1 MAFAD
6 CNHGLPE
13 GHVPMTTHRS
23 LIASSL
29 LVAAGTCL
37 AGQVAPTPLRVSKNG
52 RFLVRRDGTPFF
64 WLGDTAWAMLQKCR
78 REDGDDQ
85 PSVLRYLENRAGK
98 GFTVI
103 QCRLTEDGAST
114 DAYDHPAFVDGDYA
128 RPLTVPGPDNDY
140 WDTVDWVMDRA
151 AEHGLYLAVLPIWA
165 ARIEPGHAMD
175 RDPGVAY
182 GYGHFLGKRY
192 GHRPNLIWVL
202 GGDAWPK
209 GTDVDTPARLTMIRA
224 MAEGI
229 ADGTNSVSKFD
240 GKTDWST
247 TLMTYHPKGG
257 NHSSSEVLHK
267 EPWLDFNM
275 IQTTTRFR
283 FTNYV
288 TVARDY
294 AKLPPKPTLDGE
306 VAYEWSLSLNKK
318 EPQDRRTTD
327 WQVRKACYWDLF
339 SGGFGH
345 TYGHRS
351 FIIWCRKGE
360 SLHYGANVPWY
371 ENLDAP
377 GSFQVGYARRLLESR
392 PFLNRIPDP
401 TLLGEDAGQG
411 MERAVA
417 TRDEPA
423 TYALVY
429 LPTGHPVTV
438 RLAVFAGAPLRAA
451 WFNPRDGK
459 EIPSDQQVVGKV
471 HRFEAPSSGNGCD
484 WVLILEK

>member
-1 MAFAD
+1 MKKLMI
-6 CNHGLPE
+6 GL
-13 GHVPMTTHRS
+13 
-23 LIASSL
+23 ASSVML
-29 LVAAGTCL
+29 GAEADGLG
-37 AGQVAPTPLRVSKNG
+37 APALQPLRVSDNG

-64 WLGDTAWAMLQKCR
+64 WLGDTAWALLQKCR

-85 PSVLRYLENRAGK
+85 PSVLRYLENRARK

-103 QCRLTEDGAST
+103 QCRLTEDGTST
-114 DAYDHPAFVDGDYA
+114 DAYGHPAFVDGDYA

-140 WDTVDWVMDRA
+140 WDTIDWVMDRA
-151 AEHGLYLAVLPIWA
+151 TEHGLYLAVLPIWA
-165 ARIEPGHAMD
+165 ARIPAGHPMEC
-175 RDPGVAY
+175 DPRVAY
-182 GYGHFLGKRY
+182 AYGNFLGQRY
-192 GHRPNLIWVL
+192 GERPNLIWVM
-202 GGDAWPK
+202 GGDAWGK
-209 GTDVDTPARLTMIRA
+209 GTDVDSPPRLAMTRA
-224 MAEGI
+224 IAEGI
-229 ADGTNSVSKFD
+229 ADGVNGVVGYD
-240 GKTDWST
+240 GKADWST
-247 TLMTYHPKGG
+247 TLMTYHPRGG
-257 NHSSSEVLHK
+257 NHSSSELLHD

-283 FTNYV
+283 FTNYA

-294 AKLPPKPTLDGE
+294 AKQPPKPTLDGE
-306 VAYEWSLSLNKK
+306 VAYEWSLSLNKE

-327 WQVRKACYWDLF
+327 WEVRKACYWNLF
-339 SGGFGH
+339 AGGFGH

-351 FIIWCRKGE
+351 FIIWSRQGE
-360 SLHYGANVPWY
+360 SLKYGANVPWY

-377 GSFQVGYARRLLESR
+377 GSFQVGYARQLLESR

-438 RLAVFAGAPLRAA
+438 RLEAFAGAPVQAA

-459 EIPSDQQVVGKV
+459 EKPGEQHITGKV
-471 HRFEAPSSGNGCD
+471 HRFVPPSSGAGCD